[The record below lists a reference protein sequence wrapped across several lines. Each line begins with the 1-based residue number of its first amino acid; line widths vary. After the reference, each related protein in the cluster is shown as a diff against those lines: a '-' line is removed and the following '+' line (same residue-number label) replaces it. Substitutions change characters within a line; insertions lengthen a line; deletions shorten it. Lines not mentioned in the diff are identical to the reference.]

1 MKPRKKKKKRRG
13 MPKDPPVS
21 QLHTDTPIK
30 FDCKLCGL
38 PLGDQPGAI
47 PVIGE
52 DDNSKERRYV
62 MNATL
67 HLLQGHADMMSKID
81 QACAELSV
89 SGVLANVATDHEAF
103 LCRRRIYCAHI
114 AQMVTPKITDE
125 ELESIFQVAVRD
137 QTDPFLMLKDLR
149 DRLTGKDVLEQQQEA
164 APKEKGIRMVIERGV
179 SQ

>member
-1 MKPRKKKKKRRG
+1 
-13 MPKDPPVS
+13 MPKNPPVS
-21 QLHTDTPIK
+21 QFRTDAPMK

-52 DDNSKERRYV
+52 DDNSKERRHV

-67 HLLQGHADMMSKID
+67 HLLQVHADVISKID

-89 SGVLANVATDHEAF
+89 SGVLANVATDHEVF
-103 LCRRRIYCAHI
+103 LYRRRIYCAHI

-125 ELESIFQVAVRD
+125 EIARMIPTALVNRPMIID
-137 QTDPFLMLKDLR
+137 LLKQLR
-149 DRLTGKDVLEQQQEA
+149 DRLTGKDILEQAQAA
-164 APKEKGIRMVIERGV
+164 APTAIEETIL
-179 SQ
+179 Q